1 MNKFLLFGFSI
12 LLLVGCSNDDVL
24 KDNIGNDQVRVVD
37 HEDRLSLIMAGD
49 VLIHSAVYA
58 DAYENGEYDFSSMF
72 SSVAPLI
79 EPYDLAF
86 YNQETIIGGKALGLS
101 SYPRFNSP
109 EEVADTLVDIGF
121 NMVSVAN
128 NHTLDRGEEAIR
140 FSQEYWNHKGVVVAG
155 SSMSL
160 EDRQSIPIYSK
171 NNIRYALLAYTTTTN
186 GLHAPSGKEY
196 LVHTYDYEIVKQD
209 IEKVRGQVDLL
220 IVSMHWGTEYTF
232 EPTVSQKEIA
242 SELASLGVDIVIGH
256 HPHVIQPITFIDN
269 TLVVYS
275 LGNFISGQIGLSKTI
290 GMLVSLD
297 VVKKYRGSESYLML
311 DNVSSSLIYTYS
323 LNNQNYQ
330 VIPFDDLNHYLL
342 YNYQAIF
349 DEYKLIINQ
358 YDGNILVN
366 GGRS

>member
-1 MNKFLLFGFSI
+1 MNKFLLLCFSI
-12 LLLVGCSNDDVL
+12 LLFTGCSNEDVDVQ
-24 KDNIGNDQVRVVD
+24 KQISDPVRVVE
-37 HEDRLSLIMAGD
+37 HEDKLSFIMAGD

-58 DAYENGEYDFSSMF
+58 DAYENGRYDFSSMF
-72 SSVAPLI
+72 ASIASII

-109 EEVADTLVDIGF
+109 EEVADALVDIGF

-128 NHTLDRGEEAIR
+128 NHSLDRGEEAIR
-140 FSQEYWNHKGVVVAG
+140 YSQQYWSNKGVVVAG
-155 SSMSL
+155 SSSSI
-160 EDRQSIPIYSK
+160 EDRQDIPIYSK

-186 GLHAPSGKEY
+186 GLSTPVSKEY
-196 LVHTYDYEIVKQD
+196 LVHTYSEQTVKED
-209 IEKVRGQVDLL
+209 IEKVRDQVDLL

-232 EPTVSQKEIA
+232 EPTESQKQIA
-242 SELASLGVDIVIGH
+242 SYLASLGVDIVIGH
-256 HPHVIQPITFIDN
+256 HPHVIQPITFIDD

-297 VVKKYRGSESYLML
+297 VVKKYQGSESYLML
-311 DNVSSSLIYTYS
+311 ENVSSSLIYTYS
-323 LNNQNYQ
+323 ENNQNYR
-330 VIPFDDLNHYLL
+330 VIPFDDLNNYLL